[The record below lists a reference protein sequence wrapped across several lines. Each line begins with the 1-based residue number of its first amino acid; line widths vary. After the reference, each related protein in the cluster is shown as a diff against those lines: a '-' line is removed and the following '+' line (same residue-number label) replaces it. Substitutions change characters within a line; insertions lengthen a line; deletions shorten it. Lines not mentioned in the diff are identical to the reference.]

1 MNSVSLC
8 ALLLLND
15 IDDVEEGIDYL
26 LGRIRKSVC
35 EIFSSRENEGVFKI
49 LIEKHLLD
57 DVVKFKEYF
66 RFTEFSFLVNLV
78 QDDLTTK
85 QCNRVKKPITPA
97 GKLSLTLTYVIGRIH
112 F

>member
-1 MNSVSLC
+1 MNSVSKRQKLY

-15 IDDVEEGIDYL
+15 IDDVEEEIDYL

-35 EIFSSRENEGVFKI
+35 EMFSSRENEGVFKI

-57 DVVKFKEYF
+57 DGVKFKAYF
-66 RFTEFSFLVNLV
+66 RFTREQFSFLVNLV

-85 QCNRVKKPITPA
+85 QCNRVKRLKHQSSAAENQTV
-97 GKLSLTLTYVIGRIH
+97 Y
-112 F
+112 